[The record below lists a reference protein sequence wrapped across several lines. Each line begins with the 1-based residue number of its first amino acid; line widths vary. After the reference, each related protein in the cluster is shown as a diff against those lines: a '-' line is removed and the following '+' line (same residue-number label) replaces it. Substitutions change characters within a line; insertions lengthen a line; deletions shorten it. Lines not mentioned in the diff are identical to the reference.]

1 MRGILYVAIG
11 IEHYNYAVRSLK
23 TVREHMPDTQVAIVT
38 DAHSAAE
45 FDIVIETHQDEYAPE
60 EKIIGIIAS
69 PFDETIY
76 LDCDTYLYAHVTEL
90 FDALEHFDVVGVMA
104 SDRRRWQTVRQVPR
118 IFPEINSGVLAYNK
132 SGVTVDM
139 LDDWL
144 ESCINRPSGVNGD
157 MGALREALFYS
168 DVRLCVAPPEFNL
181 YVDERTEL
189 GPDVVKVLHGKLSDE
204 KMAIIARDINANKK
218 KRVYEP

>member
-11 IEHYNYAVRSLK
+11 VEHYNYAVRSLK
-23 TVREHMPDTQVAIVT
+23 TVRENMPDTQVAIVT
-38 DAHSAAE
+38 DVPSAAE
-45 FDIVIETHQDEYAPE
+45 FDIVIETHNEEYAPE
-60 EKIIGIIAS
+60 EKVRGIIAT

-76 LDCDTYLYAHVTEL
+76 LDCDTYLYAHITEL

-104 SDRRRWQTVRQVPR
+104 SDRHRWHTIRPVPR
-118 IFPEINSGVLAYNK
+118 IFPEINSGVLAYK
-132 SGVTVDM
+132 VSDATVAM

-144 ESCINRPSGVNGD
+144 ESCINRPPKTNGD

-168 DVRLCVAPPEFNL
+168 DARLCVAPSEFNL
-181 YVDERTEL
+181 YVDEKTEL
-189 GPDVVKVLHGKLSDE
+189 GPEVVKVLHGKLSDE

-218 KRVYEP
+218 RRVYEP